1 MEKEYLIRK
10 WLANDLN
17 EEELK
22 SFELLEDHDL
32 HTDII
37 ESAQY
42 FKASHFSNVD
52 EFEKLEDRLLDETP
66 VRKLNWVRPLMRI
79 ASVFVVGFGIYFLF
93 IYNNLTHI
101 QTMAAE
107 KTTIELPDSSTVTL
121 NALSEISYNK
131 NRWSNNREVKL
142 DGEAFFKVA
151 KGEVFDVIT
160 SEGIV
165 TVVGTQFNVKQ
176 RDDYFEVKCYE
187 GVVRVTSKETTKE
200 LNVGDTFRM
209 YGNEIS
215 FSNTNFQIPQW
226 TKDISDFN
234 SVPFNEV
241 IAELERQYNITVTY
255 DTIYEKRLFTGGF
268 VHDSLDNALKS
279 ITEPLELSY
288 IVESSNHV
296 RLKNSG
302 G

>member
-1 MEKEYLIRK
+1 MEKEYLIKK
-10 WLANDLN
+10 WLTNDLN

-22 SFELLEDHDL
+22 SFELLEDHNL

-52 EFEKLEDRLLDETP
+52 EFEKLEDRLSDETP

-93 IYNNLTHI
+93 MYNSLTQI
-101 QTMAAE
+101 QTMASQ
-107 KTTIELPDSSTVTL
+107 KTTVELPDNSIVTL
-121 NALSEISYNK
+121 NALTEIIYSKNK
-131 NRWSNNREVKL
+131 WSSNREVKL

-176 RDDYFEVKCYE
+176 REDYFEVKSYE
-187 GVVRVTSKETTKE
+187 GVVRVTSNEFTKE
-200 LNVGDTFRM
+200 LLAGDTFRM
-209 YGNEIS
+209 YGDEVT

-234 SVPFNEV
+234 SVPFSEV
-241 IAELERQYNITVTY
+241 ISELERQFNITVIY
-255 DTIYEKRLFTGGF
+255 DTAYGKRLFTGGF
-268 VHDSLDNALKS
+268 VHNNLDNALKS
-279 ITEPLELSY
+279 ITEPQELTY
-288 IVESSNHV
+288 VIESSNHV
-296 RLKNSG
+296 RLINSG

>member
-1 MEKEYLIRK
+1 MEKEYLIKK
-10 WLANDLN
+10 WLTNDLN

-22 SFELLEDHDL
+22 SFELLEDHNL

-52 EFEKLEDRLLDETP
+52 EFEKLEDRLSDETP
-66 VRKLNWVRPLMRI
+66 VRKLYWVRPLMRI

-93 IYNNLTHI
+93 IYNSLTHV
-101 QTMAAE
+101 QTMASQ
-107 KTTIELPDSSTVTL
+107 KTTIELPDNSTVTL
-121 NALSEISYNK
+121 NALTEIIYSK
-131 NRWSNNREVKL
+131 NRWSSNREVKL

-176 RDDYFEVKCYE
+176 REDYFEVKCYE
-187 GVVRVTSKETTKE
+187 GVVRVTSNEFTKE
-200 LNVGDTFRM
+200 LFAGDTFRL
-209 YGNEIS
+209 YGNEVT

-226 TKDISDFN
+226 TKDISDFK
-234 SVPFNEV
+234 SVPFSEV
-241 IAELERQYNITVTY
+241 ISELERQYNITVTY
-255 DTIYEKRLFTGGF
+255 DTAYGKRLFTGGF
-268 VHDSLDNALKS
+268 VHNNLDNALKS
-279 ITEPLELSY
+279 ITEPQELTY
-288 IVESSNHV
+288 VIESSNQV
-296 RLKNSG
+296 RLINSG